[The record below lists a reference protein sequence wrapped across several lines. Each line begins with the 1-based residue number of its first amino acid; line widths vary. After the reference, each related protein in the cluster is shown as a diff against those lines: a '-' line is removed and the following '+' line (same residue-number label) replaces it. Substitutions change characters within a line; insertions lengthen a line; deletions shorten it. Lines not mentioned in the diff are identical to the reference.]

1 MLLPSLVL
9 YIMSISYFE
18 ILFTHSKETSY
29 ILSYPVKNS
38 NLLIWGSFTLQ
49 GSSGCSINHTMMDRH
64 PIPGSFVPPLLIE
77 LQHLILIE
85 YWRLIYMIQVQSKQ
99 WFFSVKDSSSWHAC
113 TEIRGSE
120 QRTGKQPSKRISQL
134 FLCIRTT
141 LHHKCCSDPLLR
153 KKKPV
158 VQPPCYLLKNT
169 QLYLHTQWKHIIRTI
184 LLQEFD
190 WKFASAGVQQP
201 KLTFWHGQ
209 I

>member
-1 MLLPSLVL
+1 ML
-9 YIMSISYFE
+9 YITSISYFE
-18 ILFTHSKETSY
+18 ILFAHSKETSY

-38 NLLIWGSFTLQ
+38 SLLIWGSFTLQ

-120 QRTGKQPSKRISQL
+120 QWTGKQPSKRISQL

-141 LHHKCCSDPLLR
+141 LHHKCCSDPLAKE
-153 KKKPV
+153 KKACSASSMFFTQEHATLFAHPV
-158 VQPPCYLLKNT
+158 ETYHQDNS
-169 QLYLHTQWKHIIRTI
+169 
-184 LLQEFD
+184 
-190 WKFASAGVQQP
+190 ASRVW
-201 KLTFWHGQ
+201 L
-209 I
+209 